1 MRGSE
6 GPGEVLSD
14 DSVLPADSNPSSS
27 LCVNKQDPKWFHQR
41 CNVQCPHTKRKCMP
55 QVCATAE
62 DVNATELTLCSQ
74 CQVAILRPRRIQVG
88 CLASHRGGGMQVELS
103 SEFGAMFSCWLLHSL
118 ASQLLTVKL
127 HSF

>member
-62 DVNATELTLCSQ
+62 DVNATDLNKSQ
-74 CQVAILRPRRIQVG
+74 RCVSVD
-88 CLASHRGGGMQVELS
+88 S
-103 SEFGAMFSCWLLHSL
+103 
-118 ASQLLTVKL
+118 LLTVPGGNSKAQADSGWML
-127 HSF
+127 GQPSRPRDASGTVLRVWSRVFLLVTT